1 MIKDDPQSQAYKK
14 ALEITI
20 NGDTIVLEIGAR
32 SEFLAMLVAKT
43 GTNKVRMPVMVY
55 QMNVTTLIN
64 DLFYAKI
71 RSSC

>member
-43 GTNKVRMPVMVY
+43 GTNKVRMSVMVY
-55 QMNVTTLIN
+55 QMNVTI
-64 DLFYAKI
+64 
-71 RSSC
+71 